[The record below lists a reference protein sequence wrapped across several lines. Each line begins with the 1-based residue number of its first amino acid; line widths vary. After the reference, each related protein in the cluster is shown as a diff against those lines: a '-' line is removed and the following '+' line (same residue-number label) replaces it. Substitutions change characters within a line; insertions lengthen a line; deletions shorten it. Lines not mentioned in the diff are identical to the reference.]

1 MKKKLTAT
9 LPDGTTATRTT
20 DHDYTHILAALRVAR
35 CIWVKTETDLHQERR
50 ELAQPTWETLSW
62 HGREDLAA
70 KKASTTAANQYT
82 GPLYGDYRI
91 IPVNA

>member
-35 CIWVKTETDLHQERR
+35 CIWVKTETDLHQE
-50 ELAQPTWETLSW
+50 
-62 HGREDLAA
+62 HGR
-70 KKASTTAANQYT
+70 
-82 GPLYGDYRI
+82 
-91 IPVNA
+91 